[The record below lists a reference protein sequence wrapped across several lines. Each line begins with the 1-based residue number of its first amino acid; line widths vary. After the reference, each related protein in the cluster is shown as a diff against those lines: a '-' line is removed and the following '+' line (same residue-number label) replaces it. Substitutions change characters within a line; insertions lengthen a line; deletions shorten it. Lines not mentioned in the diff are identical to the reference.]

1 MEIKPKIKAVDKS
14 NFKKYNL
21 KNGKQIRR
29 FYENYIVRFVFTL
42 ALIAVTMTV
51 LVFTF
56 VRVLRQTLKEKK
68 KIEEDMKARKSLN
81 DGDKA
86 DDEGF
91 VPVFDVKNSETKDKK
106 QP

>member
-1 MEIKPKIKAVDKS
+1 MKIILSVSSSDV
-14 NFKKYNL
+14 F
-21 KNGKQIRR
+21 
-29 FYENYIVRFVFTL
+29 FYITL
-42 ALIAVTMTV
+42 ALIAVTMAV

-68 KIEEDMKARKSLN
+68 KIEEDMKARKSLS

-86 DDEGF
+86 DD

>member
-1 MEIKPKIKAVDKS
+1 MKIILSVSSSDV
-14 NFKKYNL
+14 F
-21 KNGKQIRR
+21 
-29 FYENYIVRFVFTL
+29 FYITL

-56 VRVLRQTLKEKK
+56 VRVLRQTLK
-68 KIEEDMKARKSLN
+68 ARKALS

>member
-1 MEIKPKIKAVDKS
+1 MKIILSVSSSDV
-14 NFKKYNL
+14 F
-21 KNGKQIRR
+21 
-29 FYENYIVRFVFTL
+29 FYITL

-56 VRVLRQTLKEKK
+56 VKVLHQTLKEKK
-68 KIEEDMKARKSLN
+68 KIEEDMKARKSLS